1 MIKFFTMLNSK
12 SFKTKKE
19 IFCLRWI
26 SLFILMA
33 LLLNLIV
40 YFEPLDKN
48 SYNDLTISNDLMLA
62 NQSDSSF
69 VEKTSNRLRI
79 YYLKPITIDN
89 IEIIFKNSFFYIS
102 FIHFSIK
109 PILSFLADFF
119 VRAP

>member
-1 MIKFFTMLNSK
+1 MIKFNCMLLK
-12 SFKTKKE
+12 KFVVLKKE
-19 IFCLRWI
+19 TYFVRCV
-26 SLFILMA
+26 SLFILLA
-33 LLLNLIV
+33 LLINTAIYL
-40 YFEPLDKN
+40 EPLDKK
-48 SYNDLTISNDLMLA
+48 SYDDLSISNDLILA

-79 YYLKPITIDN
+79 YYLKPITLDN
-89 IEIIFKNSFFYIS
+89 IAIIFKNSFFYIS